1 MVILGTSK
9 AEEEALH
16 AASREQPDS
25 RLLYVST
32 DPSALSAYETAS
44 EFGDEPYLDKGAADD
59 THIGESENIEDD
71 DDNETIDLAHEDA
84 AIVSNQAVLQ
94 NKGSDVPSTTLP
106 EPLIISDVGAGLG
119 SVEVNPTSRSVLPSL
134 EIANGGAETSDSHA
148 YISQNPSTG
157 FGGTQTPEDMNDEDL
172 IQPVQKYIPFDPT
185 GMSEDELNR
194 VVTQHSERGESLI
207 LEKTLTNAKQIDV
220 RDLDYDSEDDK
231 ANPFNWPSWKKW
243 FVTFTIA
250 NSCLCISLGSSLY
263 VAAVPELMNLHHS
276 SETLTISGLTFY
288 LIGLALGPA
297 IAAPLSEL
305 IGRRYIY
312 LITFPSSMLF
322 AMGVGLSKN
331 MHTILILRFFCGL
344 VGSPPMALAGGSISD
359 IWSNSPANLAL
370 AMSLFCLCPFLG
382 PIIGPV
388 VGGFA
393 AEHKNWQWT
402 MWVYLMFSGAVLP
415 FLLAC
420 PETFKAAIL
429 EKRAKRRGIAVIK
442 PKFDLKKTLISYL
455 GRPLEMLVVEPIVC
469 FTSIY
474 IAFIFAVLF
483 GFFEAYPIIFR
494 GVYRMDMGV
503 SGLTFI
509 GVGVGLLLGV
519 VGNVI
524 LNMAKSSKKKK
535 IALETREE
543 PAWEAPESQLLIVQI
558 GSCFLPV
565 ALFWLAWTSR
575 RSIHWI
581 APTLAGVP
589 FGFGLMWVFLG
600 IMSYYAYSFP
610 PAYVASAISANNLLR
625 YLLAAVFPLFVVQMY
640 RKLHVDW
647 ATSLFAF
654 ISLAMVP
661 IPFIFRR
668 YGEKIRLRSKYGYV
682 AYFKALAEEEKKIK
696 EAQEAQRAQEG
707 SIHAEIKSMTLSS
720 SPVQNRV

>member
-1 MVILGTSK
+1 MVILGTTK

-16 AASREQPDS
+16 AASREQLES

-44 EFGDEPYLDKGAADD
+44 EFGDDPYFNNGADE
-59 THIGESENIEDD
+59 THIGDDLYTDDADNDTIE
-71 DDNETIDLAHEDA
+71 LAHEDA
-84 AIVSNQAVLQ
+84 GAASQKSILQ
-94 NKGSDVPSTTLP
+94 NRGSGVPSSTLP
-106 EPLIISDVGAGLG
+106 EPLLISADAVGAPRSSEALKN
-119 SVEVNPTSRSVLPSL
+119 VELPSL
-134 EIANGGAETSDSHA
+134 EVNVGGQPLSGEA
-148 YISQNPSTG
+148 YIAPPQASV
-157 FGGTQTPEDMNDEDL
+157 GGTQTPAEMNDEDL
-172 IQPVQKYIPFDPT
+172 ILPVQNHIPFDPT
-185 GMSEDELNR
+185 GMTEDELNR

-207 LEKTLTNAKQIDV
+207 LEKTLTTASHIDV
-220 RDLDYDSEDDK
+220 RDLAYDDETDR

-263 VAAVPELMNLHHS
+263 IAAVPELMQVHHS

-288 LIGLALGPA
+288 LLGLALGPA

-312 LITFPSSMLF
+312 LFSFPSSMLF
-322 AMGVGLSKN
+322 AMGVGLGKN
-331 MHTILILRFFCGL
+331 MRTILILRFFCGL

-359 IWSNSPANLAL
+359 VWSNCPKSMSL

-382 PIIGPV
+382 PIIGPI

-429 EKRAKRRGIAVIK
+429 EKRYKKRGISVIK
-442 PKFDLKKTLISYL
+442 PKFDFKKTVISSL

-494 GVYRMDMGV
+494 GIYRMDMGV
-503 SGLTFI
+503 SGLPFI

-519 VGNVI
+519 VGNII
-524 LNMAKSSKKKK
+524 LSTHKANKKKK
-535 IALETREE
+535 LALETGTA
-543 PAWEAPESQLLIVQI
+543 PAWDAPETHLQIVEI
-558 GSCFLPV
+558 GACFLPV

-581 APTLAGVP
+581 SPTLAGVP

-668 YGEKIRLRSKYGYV
+668 YGERIRLRSKYGYV
-682 AYFKALAEEEKKIK
+682 AYFKALAEEEKKNQ
-696 EAQEAQRAQEG
+696 EAQEAAG
-707 SIHAEIKSMTLSS
+707 TSAENKSMTLSS
-720 SPVQNRV
+720 SPVPNRV